1 MGKLAGLLVFVVV
14 LVGAIALTR
23 YYTSRPEPPPK
34 PPAAPAAAAS
44 PAAPSDERTEGSSAP
59 VVFKPQSITLDF
71 ETGKSRTTLALERD
85 ASRPAPE
92 SVWVW
97 TYFFTPDGER
107 AYCAGE
113 PVEVRQPFATGD
125 RATITVTASA
135 ADCRAPSPALY
146 AMYARVNVSTESA
159 FAARL
164 SERQISYDTA
174 SATPV
179 VLQNARRGGR

>member
-23 YYTSRPEPPPK
+23 YYSSRPAPPPAT
-34 PPAAPAAAAS
+34 PATPAS
-44 PAAPSDERTEGSSAP
+44 PASTPSAPSEGAREGGAP
-59 VVFKPQSITLDF
+59 VVFKPRSITLDF
-71 ETGKSRTTLALERD
+71 EAGKSHTTLALERD
-85 ASRPAPE
+85 ATRPAPE
-92 SVWVW
+92 KLWVW
-97 TYFFTPDGER
+97 TYFFSPEGER
-107 AYCAGE
+107 TYCAGE
-113 PVEVRQPFATGD
+113 PVEVRRPFATGD
-125 RATITVTASA
+125 SPTITATASA

-146 AMYARVNVSTESA
+146 ALYARVNVSTESA

-179 VLQNARRGGR
+179 VLKNARREGR